1 MIPTTF
7 PLVPTDATDALL
19 LLHTPPA
26 IALVKVVL
34 FVAQTT
40 FEPVIVPALGS
51 GLTVAVFVVN

>member
-1 MIPTTF
+1 
-7 PLVPTDATDALL
+7 VPTDATDALL